1 MRLPGLLGFA
11 ALLASAALAAATLA
25 SADHRPVNFTY
36 ARNGAPG
43 ADETRGPAGAQA
55 LNGDAT
61 TGPFA
66 TGIIPAGTAAD
77 GTHMWV
83 ITSPKPGVIELHPD
97 GTTAGPFPTGGG
109 PPGIPFD
116 GIDIWVSGF
125 NGVTGLHPD
134 GTTAGPSATGII
146 PAGTAADGTHMWVI
160 TSPKPGVIELHP
172 DGTTAGSGA

>member
-97 GTTAGPFPTGGG
+97 GTTAG
-109 PPGIPFD
+109 
-116 GIDIWVSGF
+116 
-125 NGVTGLHPD
+125 
-134 GTTAGPSATGII
+134 
-146 PAGTAADGTHMWVI
+146 
-160 TSPKPGVIELHP
+160 
-172 DGTTAGSGA
+172 SGA

>member
-25 SADHRPVNFTY
+25 SADQRPVNFAH

-43 ADETRGPAGAQA
+43 ADETRGAAGTQA

-77 GTHMWV
+77 GTRMWV
-83 ITSPKPGVIELHPD
+83 ITSPDPGVIELRPD
-97 GTTAGPFPTGGG
+97 ETTAGPFPAGGR
-109 PPGIPFD
+109 PGIASA
-116 GIDIWVSGF
+116 GTHTRA
-125 NGVTGLHPD
+125 VT
-134 GTTAGPSATGII
+134 PSA
-146 PAGTAADGTHMWVI
+146 
-160 TSPKPGVIELHP
+160 
-172 DGTTAGSGA
+172 